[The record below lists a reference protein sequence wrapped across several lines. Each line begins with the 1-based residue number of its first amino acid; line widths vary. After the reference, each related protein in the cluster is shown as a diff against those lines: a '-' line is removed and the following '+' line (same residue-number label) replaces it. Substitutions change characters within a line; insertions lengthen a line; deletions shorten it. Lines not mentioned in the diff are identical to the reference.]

1 MRGVWCTCSDQ
12 ERVSGDAQWA
22 LIWADSPSVSR
33 RDRAVTEL
41 KTSDVL
47 DRLVLT

>member
-22 LIWADSPSVSR
+22 FIWADLPSVSR
-33 RDRAVTEL
+33 RDPAVTEL
-41 KTSDVL
+41 KTGDVL